1 MNIIKTRAHIFH
13 ATAQA
18 PLSRFN
24 TKTKCFD
31 KSKNIYQRGQGKEEE
46 EIWGSVVNGTQK
58 NMGFSLVF
66 FFFGANRRDEPK

>member
-46 EIWGSVVNGTQK
+46 
-58 NMGFSLVF
+58 MGKCGEWDAKKYGFLAGA
-66 FFFGANRRDEPK
+66 FFFGANQRDEPK